1 MAPKKSSLYSLF
13 DDYSTLDLS
22 VRSGV
27 ILLTIVFIL
36 LCSSVFEISYPM
48 QIVEL
53 YAVPWWRFLVVL
65 LVVIGTWWC
74 PRVGFVLALAAF
86 FYLND
91 MHILTSSFVGKA

>member
-1 MAPKKSSLYSLF
+1 MTTKKSSLVTVF
-13 DDYSTLDLS
+13 DEYSTLDLS

-27 ILLTIVFIL
+27 ILLTILFIL
-36 LCSSVFEISYPM
+36 FFSSVFELSYPK

-53 YAVPWWRFLVVL
+53 YAVPWWRFLVVI
-65 LVVIGTWWC
+65 LVMIGTWWC

-91 MHILTSSFVGKA
+91 MHMLTSSFVNL

>member
-1 MAPKKSSLYSLF
+1 MTTKKSSLASVF
-13 DDYSTLDLS
+13 DEYSTLDLS
-22 VRSGV
+22 IRSGV
-27 ILLTIVFIL
+27 ILLTILFIL
-36 LCSSVFEISYPM
+36 FSSSVFELSYPK

-53 YAVPWWRFLVVL
+53 YAVPWWRFLVVF

-91 MHILTSSFVGKA
+91 MHILTSSFVNV

>member
-1 MAPKKSSLYSLF
+1 MTTKKSSLSNLF
-13 DDYSTLDLS
+13 DEYSTLDLS
-22 VRSGV
+22 IRSGV
-27 ILLTIVFIL
+27 ILFTILFIL
-36 LCSSVFEISYPM
+36 FFSSVFELSYPT

-53 YAVPWWRFLVVL
+53 YTVPWWRFLVVF

-91 MHILTSSFVGKA
+91 MHILTSSFVNV

>member
-1 MAPKKSSLYSLF
+1 MTTKKSSLASVF
-13 DDYSTLDLS
+13 DEYSTLDLS
-22 VRSGV
+22 IRSGV
-27 ILLTIVFIL
+27 ILLTILFIL
-36 LCSSVFEISYPM
+36 FSSSVFELSYPK

-53 YAVPWWRFLVVL
+53 YAVPWWRFLVVI

-91 MHILTSSFVGKA
+91 MHILTSSFVNV

>member
-1 MAPKKSSLYSLF
+1 MTTKKSSLVTIF
-13 DDYSTLDLS
+13 DEYSTLDLS

-27 ILLTIVFIL
+27 ILLTVLFIL
-36 LCSSVFEISYPM
+36 FFSSVFELSYPV

-53 YAVPWWRFLVVL
+53 YAVPWWRFLIVIFVL
-65 LVVIGTWWC
+65 IGTWWC

-91 MHILTSSFVGKA
+91 MHILTTSFLNV